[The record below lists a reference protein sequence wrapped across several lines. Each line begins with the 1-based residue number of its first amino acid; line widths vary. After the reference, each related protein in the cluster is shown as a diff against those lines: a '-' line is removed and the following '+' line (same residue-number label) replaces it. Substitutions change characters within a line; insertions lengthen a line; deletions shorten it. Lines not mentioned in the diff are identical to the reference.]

1 MFFTHADAFLLGVKK
16 FQDNF
21 NMYLQIIFKLKQIW
35 KVCTSP
41 QNTPKIS
48 AITSTA
54 EVKLETS
61 GNIFVKLGRKKKI
74 KQDEL

>member
-48 AITSTA
+48 AFTSTA